1 MRIVL
6 QRAGETI
13 SIGTDIRFT
22 ILAIE
27 GNEVQIGIARGN
39 SKPAPLSTLHPSLR
53 IADADANLHQYG
65 DEDFDDFP

>member
-27 GNEVQIGIARGN
+27 GNEVQIGIAKRN
-39 SKPAPLSTLHPSLR
+39 SKLAPFPLHPSSSLSV
-53 IADADANLHQYG
+53 AEPDANFYRDG
-65 DEDFDDFP
+65 EDFGDFP

>member
-27 GNEVQIGIARGN
+27 GNEVQIGIAKGN
-39 SKPAPLSTLHPSLR
+39 SKLAPTSPLHSSLH
-53 IADADANLHQYG
+53 IAEPDANFHQ
-65 DEDFDDFP
+65 DEKDFDDFP

>member
-13 SIGTDIRFT
+13 SIGTDVRFT

-27 GNEVQIGIARGN
+27 GNEVQIGIAKGN
-39 SKPAPLSTLHPSLR
+39 SKLAPISPLHSALHGVEP
-53 IADADANLHQYG
+53 DANFQQ
-65 DEDFDDFP
+65 DDTDFDDFP